1 MDKWFEKAFTFTI
14 WSETSGRKD
23 GGYTND
29 TDDPG
34 GETKYGI
41 SKNSFP
47 NEDIKNLT
55 LERAKELAYKN
66 YWVLSDCDK
75 LVNNKYPLLAIATFD
90 ASFHCGVTTAKKFI
104 QKYLRIADDGII
116 GQNTLKEISKKTDLK
131 MTIGVIFEREDYFD
145 AIISKNGKLDKYDNG
160 WENRLIDLIVDEV
173 YTLFK

>member
-1 MDKWFEKAFTFTI
+1 MDKWFDKAFTFTI

-29 TDDPG
+29 KDDPG

-41 SKNSFP
+41 SKRAFP

-55 LERAKELAYKN
+55 LERAKEIAYKN

-75 LVNNKYPLLAIATFD
+75 IVNNKYPLLAIATFD
-90 ASFHCGVTTAKKFI
+90 AGFNCGAVTAKKFI
-104 QKYLRIADDGII
+104 QKYLEITEDGII
-116 GQNTLKEISKKTDLK
+116 GPNTLREISKKTDLK

-145 AIISKNGKLDKYDNG
+145 LIISKNGKLDKYDDG
-160 WENRLIDLIVDEV
+160 WENRLIDLIIDEV
-173 YTLFK
+173 YILFK